1 MQKPFLR
8 LAVDTGG
15 TFTDLVVEQGDAL
28 SLYKAPT
35 TPSDPVEG
43 ISEVLTLAAQ
53 DRGVELGDLL
63 ADASM
68 FIHGTTRAINAVLT
82 GETAKTALLTTR
94 GHRDVLLFR
103 EGGRSDPFDWT
114 HGYPDAYIPRS
125 LTFEVD
131 ERIGSQGEVVRPLD
145 EEGVQEIV
153 ARLGELGVEAVA
165 VCLLWSIVNPVHE
178 LRVGELLAERLAG
191 VPFTLSHE
199 LNPVLREYRRAS
211 SAAIDASLKPL
222 MATYLDG
229 LERRLREHGFA
240 GRLLTVTSNGAVL
253 DAHDMA
259 RAPIH
264 SINSGPAM
272 APVAGRVYAELDGKC
287 DTAVIADTGGTSYDV
302 SLVRRGRIPITRD
315 MWLGPEYS
323 GHITSFPAVDVRSIG
338 AGGGSIAW
346 IDDGG
351 LLHVGPQSAGSDPG
365 PVAYQRGGSEPTV
378 TDACVVLG
386 YIDPDFF
393 LGGAMKLDTEAA
405 RGAIADRIGTPLGLD
420 VHGSAAAIMA
430 VATERMIQA
439 IEEITI
445 KQGVDPRAAVLVA
458 GGGAAGL
465 NASAIARRLGC
476 QGVVIPGVGAVLSAA
491 GALMSDLA
499 SEFAAALFT
508 TSDQFDFEAANAKL
522 AELRAR
528 GDEFARRTEADAAQ
542 TEIEA
547 VAEARYAH
555 QVWQIEVPLRQ
566 LHFESRADVDAFV
579 EDFHAMHEELYAM
592 RDERSPI
599 EIVTIRARVHVRLGD
614 STVRT
619 VAQKLEP
626 ATRAAATRPMYFP
639 ESGLVDGPAWRLGSL
654 KVGEPVHGPGVVE
667 SSFTTVVL
675 EPWAQAELTPAG
687 SLLVEV
693 DSKQEPSWQQQESI
707 AV

>member
-1 MQKPFLR
+1 MQKPSLR

-15 TFTDLVVEQGDAL
+15 TFTDLVVEHGEAL
-28 SLYKAPT
+28 SFFKAPT
-35 TPSDPVEG
+35 TAHDPIDG
-43 ISEVLTLAAQ
+43 IFEVLALAAE
-53 DRGVELGDLL
+53 DRGVELGELL

-82 GETAKTALLTTR
+82 GTTAKTALLTTR

-125 LTFEVD
+125 LTFDVD

-145 EEGVQEIV
+145 EEDVREIT
-153 ARLGELGVEAVA
+153 ARLAELEVEAVA
-165 VCLLWSIVNPVHE
+165 VCLLWSIVNPAHE
-178 LRVGELLAERLAG
+178 LRIGELLAEQLPD
-191 VPFTLSHE
+191 VPYTLSHE

-222 MATYLDG
+222 MAAYLDG
-229 LERRLREHGFA
+229 LERRLHERGFG
-240 GRLLTVTSNGAVL
+240 GRLLMVTSNGAVL
-253 DAHDMA
+253 DARDMA
-259 RAPIH
+259 GAPIH

-272 APVAGRVYAELDGKC
+272 APVAGQVYAELDGKC
-287 DTAVIADTGGTSYDV
+287 DTAVVADTGGTSYDV

-365 PVAYQRGGSEPTV
+365 PVAYRRGGTEPTV
-378 TDACVVLG
+378 TDACIMLG
-386 YIDPDFF
+386 YIDPDYF
-393 LGGAMKLDTEAA
+393 LGGAMTLDTETA
-405 RGAIADRIGTPLGLD
+405 RQAIADRVATPLGLEVD
-420 VHGSAAAIMA
+420 EGAAAIMA

-476 QGVVIPGVGAVLSAA
+476 RGVVIPNVGAVLSAA

-499 SEFAAALFT
+499 SEFAAAVFT

-528 GDEFARRTEADAAQ
+528 GEEFARRTGADAQA

-555 QVWQIEVPLRQ
+555 QVWQIEVPLRD
-566 LHFESRADVDAFV
+566 LRFESQSDVDAFV
-579 EDFHAMHEELYAM
+579 EDFHATHEELYAM
-592 RDERSPI
+592 RDERSAI
-599 EIVTIRARVHVRLGD
+599 EIVTVRARVRVRLGGT
-614 STVRT
+614 TVRT
-619 VAQKLEP
+619 MAGKAADGAQTAP
-626 ATRAAATRPMYFP
+626 RRPMYFP
-639 ESGLVDGPAWRLGSL
+639 ETGLADAPAWRLESL
-654 KVGEPVHGPGVVE
+654 KPGESVHGPGVIE
-667 SSFTTVVL
+667 SSFTTIVL
-675 EPWAQAELTPAG
+675 EPWAQAELAPTG
-687 SLLVEV
+687 SLLVGV
-693 DSKQEPSWQQQESI
+693 DSKQELSWPQQESI